1 MSEVAPN
8 QDRIEPAVKP
18 RPALASGSGANQ
30 AGVIAAGVLLS
41 RIAGL
46 VRDSIFAHFLGD
58 SATADAFKAGFRIP
72 NILQNLFGEGV
83 LSASF
88 IPVYGKLLGE
98 GDDETADMLAW
109 GVGAIMTL
117 GVTVLVAIGVLVT
130 PYLIDV
136 IAPGFEGDK
145 RDLTIQIVRILF
157 PGAGLLVMSAWFLG
171 VLNSHHKFF
180 VSYTAPVAWNVA
192 MIAALLYYGPRRSQ
206 DGLAIAISWASVVG
220 SALQIAVQVPQTLA
234 LLRKHRIDLARIA
247 APLRSVFNNLTPV
260 VISRGVINLSSY
272 IDNILASLLPTGAV
286 AALNYGQLLYMLPIS
301 LFGYSVAASELPA
314 MSRAA
319 GAMPEQMSAILR
331 ARINRGLR
339 QIAFMTVPSSAAFLI
354 LGDVI
359 VAMIYQSGA
368 FTRADAIYVWAVLAG
383 SGVGLLAATMGRLYN
398 SAFLCAVRHAHAA
411 SIRDHPRRADPGPRL
426 SMRDT
431 AAADARNRAEVGR
444 RRTDGVGGR
453 LRMGRVRA
461 AAMGAQS
468 THRMDRARA
477 ILPGEVVGAGSGSR
491 RNRLLHEAAH
501 GRIRTAHPGARDP
514 FNLRRTVFLRRLDAR
529 VAGAQAIHR
538 SDHAPFFL
546 ALELIR
552 SIVALV
558 ERPPSSGARATR
570 PPRDSTNAWPSTSLP
585 RQSSP
590 LIRTSGLTARII
602 FSARVSSNTT
612 T

>member
-1 MSEVAPN
+1 LAEVAPI
-8 QDRIEPAVKP
+8 QDTDEARVVP
-18 RPALASGSGANQ
+18 RPTVASSSGSSANH
-30 AGVIAAGVLLS
+30 AGTIAIGVLLS

-98 GDDETADMLAW
+98 GDAETADMLAW
-109 GVGAIMTL
+109 GVGAIMTV

-206 DGLAIAISWASVVG
+206 DGLAIAISWGSVVG

-234 LLRKHRIDLARIA
+234 LLRKHRIDFARVA
-247 APLRSVFNNLTPV
+247 VPLRAVFHNLTPV
-260 VISRGVINLSSY
+260 VISRGVVNLSTY

-286 AALNYGQLLYMLPIS
+286 AALNYGQLLYMMPIS

-331 ARINRGLR
+331 TRLNRGLR
-339 QIAFMTVPSSAAFLI
+339 QIAFMVVPSSAAFLI

-359 VAMIYQSGA
+359 VALIYQSGA
-368 FTRADAIYVWAVLAG
+368 FSHADAVYVWAVLAG

-398 SAFLCAVRHAHAA
+398 SAFYALFDTRTPLRYALYRVGLTLALGYVCAMPLPHMLGIAQKWGVAGLTVSAGVA
-411 SIRDHPRRADPGPRL
+411 GWVEFALLRRALNKRVGWTGLERSYLAKLWALALGAAAVGFLMKLHMAGFGPRVQGL
-426 SMRDT
+426 
-431 AAADARNRAEVGR
+431 
-444 RRTDGVGGR
+444 
-453 LRMGRVRA
+453 
-461 AAMGAQS
+461 
-468 THRMDRARA
+468 A
-477 ILPGEVVGAGSGSR
+477 ILSTYGGLYFLGAWILGLPELKQFTDQITRRFSR
-491 RNRLLHEAAH
+491 
-501 GRIRTAHPGARDP
+501 
-514 FNLRRTVFLRRLDAR
+514 
-529 VAGAQAIHR
+529 
-538 SDHAPFFL
+538 
-546 ALELIR
+546 
-552 SIVALV
+552 
-558 ERPPSSGARATR
+558 
-570 PPRDSTNAWPSTSLP
+570 
-585 RQSSP
+585 
-590 LIRTSGLTARII
+590 
-602 FSARVSSNTT
+602 SAN
-612 T
+612 

>member
-1 MSEVAPN
+1 VGAPAHA
-8 QDRIEPAVKP
+8 ESAT
-18 RPALASGSGANQ
+18 ASGSGARH
-30 AGVIAAGVLLS
+30 AGTIAIGVLLS

-46 VRDSIFAHFLGD
+46 IRESITAHFLGN

-117 GVTVLVAIGVLVT
+117 GVSILVAIGVLVT

-180 VSYTAPVAWNVA
+180 VSYTAPVAWNLA
-192 MIAALLYYGPRRSQ
+192 MIAALLYFGPRRSQ

-220 SALQIAVQVPQTLA
+220 SALQILVQVPQTLA
-234 LLRKHRIDLARIA
+234 LLRKNRIDFARIA
-247 APLRSVFNNLTPV
+247 APLKSIFNNLTPV
-260 VISRGVINLSSY
+260 VFSRGVVNLSTY
-272 IDNILASLLPTGAV
+272 VDNILASLLPTGAV
-286 AALNYGQLLYMLPIS
+286 AALNYGQVLYMLPIS

-331 ARINRGLR
+331 ARLNRGLR
-339 QIAFMTVPSSAAFLI
+339 QIAFMVVPSSAAFLI

-359 VAMIYQSGA
+359 VALIYQSGA
-368 FTRADAIYVWAVLAG
+368 FTHADAIYVWAVLAG

-398 SAFLCAVRHAHAA
+398 SAFYALFDTRTPLRFAMIRVALTLVLGYLCAIPLPPMLGIAQKWGVAGLTVSAGIAGWVEFAMLRFALNQRVGWTGLSRSYLAQLWSLALGAA
-411 SIRDHPRRADPGPRL
+411 AIAFMLKLQMAGFGPRIQGLTVL
-426 SMRDT
+426 SVYGGLYFAGAWMIGIPEFAQFTDQI
-431 AAADARNRAEVGR
+431 R
-444 RRTDGVGGR
+444 RRF
-453 LRMGRVRA
+453 
-461 AAMGAQS
+461 S
-468 THRMDRARA
+468 
-477 ILPGEVVGAGSGSR
+477 PG
-491 RNRLLHEAAH
+491 
-501 GRIRTAHPGARDP
+501 
-514 FNLRRTVFLRRLDAR
+514 
-529 VAGAQAIHR
+529 
-538 SDHAPFFL
+538 
-546 ALELIR
+546 
-552 SIVALV
+552 
-558 ERPPSSGARATR
+558 SSQ
-570 PPRDSTNAWPSTSLP
+570 D
-585 RQSSP
+585 SSP
-590 LIRTSGLTARII
+590 NSPK
-602 FSARVSSNTT
+602 SSDQ
-612 T
+612 

>member
-1 MSEVAPN
+1 LSEIAPN
-8 QDRIEPAVKP
+8 RKDREADGAPVRAES
-18 RPALASGSGANQ
+18 ATASGSGARH
-30 AGVIAAGVLLS
+30 AGTIAIGVLLS

-46 VRDSIFAHFLGD
+46 IRDSIFAHFLGN

-117 GVTVLVAIGVLVT
+117 GVSILVAIGVLVT

-180 VSYTAPVAWNVA
+180 VSYTAPVAWNLA

-220 SALQIAVQVPQTLA
+220 SALQILVQVPQTLA
-234 LLRKHRIDLARIA
+234 LLRKHRIDFARVS

-260 VISRGVINLSSY
+260 VISRGVVNLSTY
-272 IDNILASLLPTGAV
+272 VDNILASLLPTGAV
-286 AALNYGQLLYMLPIS
+286 AALNYGQLLYMMPIS

-331 ARINRGLR
+331 ARLNRGLR
-339 QIAFMTVPSSAAFLI
+339 QIAFMVVPSSAAFLI

-359 VAMIYQSGA
+359 VALIYQSGA
-368 FTRADAIYVWAVLAG
+368 FTHADAIYVWAVLAG

-398 SAFLCAVRHAHAA
+398 SAFYALFDTRTPLRFAMIRVALTLVLGYLCAIPLPPMLGIAQKWGVAGLTVSAGIAGWVEFAMLRFALNQRVGWTGLSRSYLAQLWSLALGAA
-411 SIRDHPRRADPGPRL
+411 ALAFVLKLQMAGFGPRIQGLTVL
-426 SMRDT
+426 SVYGGLYFAGAWVIGIPEFAQFTDQI
-431 AAADARNRAEVGR
+431 R
-444 RRTDGVGGR
+444 RRFF
-453 LRMGRVRA
+453 
-461 AAMGAQS
+461 
-468 THRMDRARA
+468 
-477 ILPGEVVGAGSGSR
+477 P
-491 RNRLLHEAAH
+491 
-501 GRIRTAHPGARDP
+501 
-514 FNLRRTVFLRRLDAR
+514 
-529 VAGAQAIHR
+529 QA
-538 SDHAPFFL
+538 SPD
-546 ALELIR
+546 
-552 SIVALV
+552 
-558 ERPPSSGARATR
+558 
-570 PPRDSTNAWPSTSLP
+570 
-585 RQSSP
+585 SSP
-590 LIRTSGLTARII
+590 KS
-602 FSARVSSNTT
+602 
-612 T
+612 

>member
-8 QDRIEPAVKP
+8 QDPVEPAVKP

-180 VSYTAPVAWNVA
+180 VSYTAPVAWNFA
-192 MIAALLYYGPRRSQ
+192 MIAALMYYGPRRSQ

-331 ARINRGLR
+331 TRINRGLR

-398 SAFLCAVRHAHAA
+398 SAFYALFDTRTPLRFAIIRVVLTLVLGYLCAIPLPPMLGIAQKWGVAGLTVSAGVSGWVEFALLRWALNRRIGWTGLERSFLAKLWALALGAA
-411 SIRDHPRRADPGPRL
+411 AIGFFMKLHMAGFGPRIQGL
-426 SMRDT
+426 
-431 AAADARNRAEVGR
+431 
-444 RRTDGVGGR
+444 
-453 LRMGRVRA
+453 
-461 AAMGAQS
+461 
-468 THRMDRARA
+468 A
-477 ILPGEVVGAGSGSR
+477 ILSTYGGLYFFGAWMLGLPELKQFTDQITRRFSSR
-491 RNRLLHEAAH
+491 SNS
-501 GRIRTAHPGARDP
+501 
-514 FNLRRTVFLRRLDAR
+514 
-529 VAGAQAIHR
+529 
-538 SDHAPFFL
+538 SD
-546 ALELIR
+546 R
-552 SIVALV
+552 
-558 ERPPSSGARATR
+558 
-570 PPRDSTNAWPSTSLP
+570 
-585 RQSSP
+585 
-590 LIRTSGLTARII
+590 
-602 FSARVSSNTT
+602 
-612 T
+612 

>member
-1 MSEVAPN
+1 LSDLAPN
-8 QDRIEPAVKP
+8 RQDRAEEGAPARAESATVG
-18 RPALASGSGANQ
+18 GSGASR
-30 AGVIAAGVLLS
+30 AGTIAVGVLLS

-46 VRDSIFAHFLGD
+46 IRDSIFAHFLGN

-117 GVTVLVAIGVLVT
+117 GVSILVAIGVLVT

-171 VLNSHHKFF
+171 VLNSHHKFL
-180 VSYTAPVAWNVA
+180 VSYTAPVAWNIA

-220 SALQIAVQVPQTLA
+220 SALQILVQVPQTLA
-234 LLRKHRIDLARIA
+234 LLRKHRIDFARVR
-247 APLRSVFNNLTPV
+247 APLKSVFNNLTPV
-260 VISRGVINLSSY
+260 VISRGVVNLSTY
-272 IDNILASLLPTGAV
+272 VDNILASLLPTGAV
-286 AALNYGQLLYMLPIS
+286 AALNYGQLLYMMPIS

-331 ARINRGLR
+331 ARLNRGLR
-339 QIAFMTVPSSAAFLI
+339 QIAFMVVPSSAAFLI

-359 VAMIYQSGA
+359 VALIYQSGA
-368 FTRADAIYVWAVLAG
+368 FTHADAIYVWAVLAG

-398 SAFLCAVRHAHAA
+398 SAFYALFDTRTPLRFAMIRVALTLVLGYLCAIPLPPLLGIAQKWGVAGLTVSAGIAGWVEFAMLRFALNKRVGWTGLSRSYLAQLWSLALGAA
-411 SIRDHPRRADPGPRL
+411 AIAFVLKLQMTGFGPRIQGLTVL
-426 SMRDT
+426 SVYGALYFAGAWMIGIPELSQFTDQI
-431 AAADARNRAEVGR
+431 R
-444 RRTDGVGGR
+444 RRFF
-453 LRMGRVRA
+453 
-461 AAMGAQS
+461 
-468 THRMDRARA
+468 
-477 ILPGEVVGAGSGSR
+477 P
-491 RNRLLHEAAH
+491 
-501 GRIRTAHPGARDP
+501 
-514 FNLRRTVFLRRLDAR
+514 
-529 VAGAQAIHR
+529 R
-538 SDHAPFFL
+538 SSANSPN
-546 ALELIR
+546 
-552 SIVALV
+552 
-558 ERPPSSGARATR
+558 SS
-570 PPRDSTNAWPSTSLP
+570 D
-585 RQSSP
+585 Q
-590 LIRTSGLTARII
+590 
-602 FSARVSSNTT
+602 
-612 T
+612 

>member
-1 MSEVAPN
+1 LSEVAPN
-8 QDRIEPAVKP
+8 QDRIEMHPP
-18 RPALASGSGANQ
+18 RASGSGTNQ
-30 AGVIAAGVLLS
+30 AGTIAAGVLLS

-109 GVGAIMTL
+109 GVGAIMTI

-145 RDLTIQIVRILF
+145 RELTIQIVRILF

-206 DGLAIAISWASVVG
+206 DGLAIAISWGSVVG

-234 LLRKHRIDLARIA
+234 LLRKHRIDFARVA
-247 APLRSVFNNLTPV
+247 APLRSVFHNLTPV
-260 VISRGVINLSSY
+260 VISRGVINLTTY
-272 IDNILASLLPTGAV
+272 VDNVLASLLPTGAV
-286 AALNYGQLLYMLPIS
+286 AALNYGQLLYMVPIS

-331 ARINRGLR
+331 TRLNRGLR
-339 QIAFMTVPSSAAFLI
+339 QIAFMVVPSSAAFLI

-368 FTRADAIYVWAVLAG
+368 FTRADAVYVWAVLAG

-398 SAFLCAVRHAHAA
+398 SAFYALFDTRTPLRFAIIRVILTVISGYLCAIPLPPLLGIAQKWGVAGLTISAGVAGWVEFAMLRSALNQRIGWTGIERSFLAKLWSLALGAA
-411 SIRDHPRRADPGPRL
+411 AVGFFMKLHMAGFGPRIQGL
-426 SMRDT
+426 
-431 AAADARNRAEVGR
+431 
-444 RRTDGVGGR
+444 
-453 LRMGRVRA
+453 
-461 AAMGAQS
+461 
-468 THRMDRARA
+468 A
-477 ILPGEVVGAGSGSR
+477 ILSTYGGLYLFGSWMLGLPELKQFTDQITR
-491 RNRLLHEAAH
+491 RFS
-501 GRIRTAHPGARDP
+501 P
-514 FNLRRTVFLRRLDAR
+514 
-529 VAGAQAIHR
+529 
-538 SDHAPFFL
+538 
-546 ALELIR
+546 
-552 SIVALV
+552 
-558 ERPPSSGARATR
+558 RPPS
-570 PPRDSTNAWPSTSLP
+570 N
-585 RQSSP
+585 SSD
-590 LIRTSGLTARII
+590 R
-602 FSARVSSNTT
+602 
-612 T
+612 

>member
-1 MSEVAPN
+1 LAEIAPK
-8 QDRIEPAVKP
+8 QERDEESVVP
-18 RPALASGSGANQ
+18 RPAVASSTGSSANH
-30 AGVIAAGVLLS
+30 AGTIAVGVLLS

-98 GDDETADMLAW
+98 GDAETADMLAW
-109 GVGAIMTL
+109 GVGAIMTV

-171 VLNSHHKFF
+171 VLNSNHKFF

-206 DGLAIAISWASVVG
+206 DGLAIAISWGSVVG

-234 LLRKHRIDLARIA
+234 LLRKHRIDFARVA
-247 APLRSVFNNLTPV
+247 VPLRAVFHNLTPV
-260 VISRGVINLSSY
+260 VISRGVVNLSTY

-286 AALNYGQLLYMLPIS
+286 AALNYGQLLYMMPIS

-331 ARINRGLR
+331 ARLNRGLR
-339 QIAFMTVPSSAAFLI
+339 QIAFMVVPSSAAFLI

-368 FTRADAIYVWAVLAG
+368 FTRADAVYVWAVLAG

-398 SAFLCAVRHAHAA
+398 SAFYALFDTRTPLRYALIRVGLTLALGYACAIPLPHMLGIAQKWGVAGLTISAGVA
-411 SIRDHPRRADPGPRL
+411 GWVEFALLRRALNKRVGWTGLEQSYLAKLWALALGAAAVGFFMKLHMAGFGPRVQGL
-426 SMRDT
+426 
-431 AAADARNRAEVGR
+431 
-444 RRTDGVGGR
+444 
-453 LRMGRVRA
+453 
-461 AAMGAQS
+461 
-468 THRMDRARA
+468 A
-477 ILPGEVVGAGSGSR
+477 ILSTYGGLYFLGAWILGLPELKQFTDQITRRFSR
-491 RNRLLHEAAH
+491 PAN
-501 GRIRTAHPGARDP
+501 
-514 FNLRRTVFLRRLDAR
+514 
-529 VAGAQAIHR
+529 
-538 SDHAPFFL
+538 
-546 ALELIR
+546 
-552 SIVALV
+552 
-558 ERPPSSGARATR
+558 
-570 PPRDSTNAWPSTSLP
+570 
-585 RQSSP
+585 
-590 LIRTSGLTARII
+590 
-602 FSARVSSNTT
+602 
-612 T
+612 

>member
-8 QDRIEPAVKP
+8 QDRSET
-18 RPALASGSGANQ
+18 RPARASGSGTNQ
-30 AGVIAAGVLLS
+30 AGTIAAGVLLS

-46 VRDSIFAHFLGD
+46 VRDSIFAHYLGD

-109 GVGAIMTL
+109 GVGAILTL

-206 DGLAIAISWASVVG
+206 DGLAIAISWGSVVG

-234 LLRKHRIDLARIA
+234 LLRKHRIDFARVA
-247 APLRSVFNNLTPV
+247 APLRSVFHNLTPV
-260 VISRGVINLSSY
+260 VISRGVVNLSTY
-272 IDNILASLLPTGAV
+272 VDNILASLLPTGAV
-286 AALNYGQLLYMLPIS
+286 AALNYGQLLYMVPIS

-319 GAMPEQMSAILR
+319 GAMPEQMSTILR
-331 ARINRGLR
+331 TRLNRGLR
-339 QIAFMTVPSSAAFLI
+339 QIAFMVVPSSAAFLI

-368 FTRADAIYVWAVLAG
+368 FTRADAVYVWAVLAG

-398 SAFLCAVRHAHAA
+398 SAFYALFDTRTPLRFAIIRVVLTVISGYLCAIPLPAMLGIAQKWGVAGLTISAGVSGWVEFVLLRSALNKRIGWTGLERSFLAKLWSLALGAA
-411 SIRDHPRRADPGPRL
+411 AVGFFMKLHMQGFGPRIQGLVIL
-426 SMRDT
+426 ST
-431 AAADARNRAEVGR
+431 Y
-444 RRTDGVGGR
+444 GG
-453 LRMGRVRA
+453 LYMF
-461 AAMGAQS
+461 GAW
-468 THRMDRARA
+468 M
-477 ILPGEVVGAGSGSR
+477 
-491 RNRLLHEAAH
+491 
-501 GRIRTAHPGARDP
+501 
-514 FNLRRTVFLRRLDAR
+514 
-529 VAGAQAIHR
+529 
-538 SDHAPFFL
+538 L
-546 ALELIR
+546 ALPELKQFTDQITR
-552 SIVALV
+552 
-558 ERPPSSGARATR
+558 RFSSRA
-570 PPRDSTNAWPSTSLP
+570 S
-585 RQSSP
+585 
-590 LIRTSGLTARII
+590 
-602 FSARVSSNTT
+602 
-612 T
+612 

>member
-1 MSEVAPN
+1 M
-8 QDRIEPAVKP
+8 EPIRP
-18 RPALASGSGANQ
+18 RAASSGSGANA
-30 AGVIAAGVLLS
+30 AGTIAAGVLLS

-46 VRDSIFAHFLGD
+46 VRDSIFAHYLGD

-98 GDDETADMLAW
+98 GDNETADMLAW

-206 DGLAIAISWASVVG
+206 DGLAIAISWGSVVG
-220 SALQIAVQVPQTLA
+220 SALQIAVQVPQTFA
-234 LLRKHRIDLARIA
+234 LLRKHRIDFARVS
-247 APLRSVFNNLTPV
+247 APLRSVFHNLTPV
-260 VISRGVINLSSY
+260 VVSRGVINLTTY
-272 IDNILASLLPTGAV
+272 VDNVLASLLPTGAV
-286 AALNYGQLLYMLPIS
+286 AALNYGQLLYMVPIS

-319 GAMPEQMSAILR
+319 GAMPEQMSTILR
-331 ARINRGLR
+331 TRLNRGLR
-339 QIAFMTVPSSAAFLI
+339 QIAFMVVPSSAAFLI

-368 FTRADAIYVWAVLAG
+368 FTRADAVYVWAVLAG

-398 SAFLCAVRHAHAA
+398 SAFYALFDTRTPLRFA
-411 SIRDHPRRADPGPRL
+411 IIPRRAN
-426 SMRDT
+426 RDLGIFVRDSLT
-431 AAADARNRAEVGR
+431 PDARHRAEMGS
-444 RRTDGVGGR
+444 RRTDYLSRGF
-453 LRMGRVRA
+453 RMGRVCA
-461 AAMGAQS
+461 AATGAEQA
-468 THRMDRARA
+468 HRMDRARA
-477 ILPGEVVGAGSGSR
+477 IVPGEVVVAGSGSR
-491 RNRLLHEAAH
+491 R
-501 GRIRTAHPGARDP
+501 GRILLEASHARIRPAHPGTGNP
-514 FNLRRTVFLRRLDAR
+514 FDLRRPLSVRRLDAR
-529 VAGAQAIHR
+529 VCR
-538 SDHAPFFL
+538 
-546 ALELIR
+546 
-552 SIVALV
+552 
-558 ERPPSSGARATR
+558 
-570 PPRDSTNAWPSTSLP
+570 N
-585 RQSSP
+585 
-590 LIRTSGLTARII
+590 
-602 FSARVSSNTT
+602 
-612 T
+612 

>member
-1 MSEVAPN
+1 MSEIAPN
-8 QDRIEPAVKP
+8 RKDTAVEGATA
-18 RPALASGSGANQ
+18 RAESATASGSGASR
-30 AGVIAAGVLLS
+30 AGTIAIGVLLS

-46 VRDSIFAHFLGD
+46 IRDSIFAHFLGN
-58 SATADAFKAGFRIP
+58 SATADAFKADFRIP

-117 GVTVLVAIGVLVT
+117 TVSILVAIGVLVT

-180 VSYTAPVAWNVA
+180 VSYTAPVAWNLA

-220 SALQIAVQVPQTLA
+220 SALQILVQVPQTLA
-234 LLRKHRIDLARIA
+234 LLRKHRIDFARVS
-247 APLRSVFNNLTPV
+247 APLKSVFNNLTPV
-260 VISRGVINLSSY
+260 VISRGVVNLSTY
-272 IDNILASLLPTGAV
+272 VDNILASLLPTGAV
-286 AALNYGQLLYMLPIS
+286 AALNYGQLLYMMPIS

-331 ARINRGLR
+331 ARLNRGLR
-339 QIAFMTVPSSAAFLI
+339 QIAFMVVPSSAAFLI

-359 VAMIYQSGA
+359 VALIYQSGA
-368 FTRADAIYVWAVLAG
+368 FTHADAIYVWAVLAG

-398 SAFLCAVRHAHAA
+398 SAFYALFDTRTPLRFALIRVALTLVLGYLCALPLPPMLGIAQKWGVAGLTVSAGIAGWVEFAMLRFALNKRVGWTGLSRSYLAQLWSLALGAA
-411 SIRDHPRRADPGPRL
+411 AIAFILKLQMAGFGPRIQGLTVL
-426 SMRDT
+426 SVYGGLYFAGAWMIGIPEFSQFTDQI
-431 AAADARNRAEVGR
+431 R
-444 RRTDGVGGR
+444 RR
-453 LRMGRVRA
+453 L
-461 AAMGAQS
+461 
-468 THRMDRARA
+468 
-477 ILPGEVVGAGSGSR
+477 
-491 RNRLLHEAAH
+491 
-501 GRIRTAHPGARDP
+501 
-514 FNLRRTVFLRRLDAR
+514 F
-529 VAGAQAIHR
+529 
-538 SDHAPFFL
+538 
-546 ALELIR
+546 
-552 SIVALV
+552 
-558 ERPPSSGARATR
+558 PPAS
-570 PPRDSTNAWPSTSLP
+570 PE
-585 RQSSP
+585 SSP
-590 LIRTSGLTARII
+590 NSPK
-602 FSARVSSNTT
+602 SSDQ
-612 T
+612 

>member
-1 MSEVAPN
+1 LSEIAPN
-8 QDRIEPAVKP
+8 RKDREADGAPVRAES
-18 RPALASGSGANQ
+18 ATASGSGARH
-30 AGVIAAGVLLS
+30 AGTIAIGVLLS

-46 VRDSIFAHFLGD
+46 IRDSIFAHFLGN

-117 GVTVLVAIGVLVT
+117 TVSILVAIGVLVT

-180 VSYTAPVAWNVA
+180 VSYTAPVAWNLA

-220 SALQIAVQVPQTLA
+220 SALQILVQVPQTLA
-234 LLRKHRIDLARIA
+234 LLRKHRIDFARVS
-247 APLRSVFNNLTPV
+247 APLKSVFNNLTPV
-260 VISRGVINLSSY
+260 VISRGVVNLSTY
-272 IDNILASLLPTGAV
+272 VDNILASLLPTGAV
-286 AALNYGQLLYMLPIS
+286 AALNYGQLLYMMPIS

-319 GAMPEQMSAILR
+319 GAMPEQMGAILR
-331 ARINRGLR
+331 ARLNRGLR
-339 QIAFMTVPSSAAFLI
+339 QIAFMVVPSSAAFLI

-359 VAMIYQSGA
+359 VALIYQSGA
-368 FTRADAIYVWAVLAG
+368 FTHADAIYVWAVLAG

-398 SAFLCAVRHAHAA
+398 SAFYALFDTRTPLRFAMIRVALTLVLGYLCAIPLPPMLGIAQKWGVAGLTVSAGIAGWVEFAMLRFALNQRVGWTGLNRSYLAQLWSLALGAA
-411 SIRDHPRRADPGPRL
+411 AIAFVLKLQMAGFGPRIQGLTVL
-426 SMRDT
+426 S
-431 AAADARNRAEVGR
+431 VY
-444 RRTDGVGGR
+444 GG
-453 LRMGRVRA
+453 LY
-461 AAMGAQS
+461 
-468 THRMDRARA
+468 
-477 ILPGEVVGAGSGSR
+477 
-491 RNRLLHEAAH
+491 
-501 GRIRTAHPGARDP
+501 
-514 FNLRRTVFLRRLDAR
+514 F
-529 VAGAQAIHR
+529 AGAWIIGIPEFAQFTDQIRHR
-538 SDHAPFFL
+538 FF
-546 ALELIR
+546 
-552 SIVALV
+552 
-558 ERPPSSGARATR
+558 
-570 PPRDSTNAWPSTSLP
+570 PR
-585 RQSSP
+585 SSP
-590 LIRTSGLTARII
+590 D
-602 FSARVSSNTT
+602 SSPNSSDQ
-612 T
+612 

>member
-1 MSEVAPN
+1 LSEVAPN
-8 QDRIEPAVKP
+8 QDRNQPRVEPRAGLGGVT
-18 RPALASGSGANQ
+18 ASGAGASH
-30 AGVIAAGVLLS
+30 AGTVAAGVLLS

-58 SATADAFKAGFRIP
+58 SAAADAFKAGFRIP

-98 GDDETADMLAW
+98 GDQETADMLAW

-117 GVTVLVAIGVLVT
+117 GVSILVALGVLAT

-145 RDLTIQIVRILF
+145 RELTIQIVRILF

-192 MIAALLYYGPRRSQ
+192 MIAALLYYGPHRSQ

-234 LLRKHRIDLARIA
+234 LLRKHRIDFARVA
-247 APLRSVFNNLTPV
+247 APMRSVFRNLTPV

-272 IDNILASLLPTGAV
+272 IDNVLASLLPTGAV
-286 AALNYGQLLYMLPIS
+286 AALNYGQLLYMVPIS
-301 LFGYSVAASELPA
+301 LFGYSVAASELPM

-331 ARINRGLR
+331 TRLNRGLR
-339 QIAFMTVPSSAAFLI
+339 QIAFMVVPSSAAFLI

-368 FTRADAIYVWAVLAG
+368 FTRADAVYVWAVLAG

-398 SAFLCAVRHAHAA
+398 SGFYALFDTRTPLRFAIIRVVLTLVLGYLSAIPLPHMLGIAQKWGVAGLTVSAGVAGWVEFAMLRWALNQRIGWTGLERSYLVKLWALALGASVLAFLLKLRMTGFGPRIQGLAIVSIYGGLYLFGAWMLALPELKQFTDQITRRFSPPAA
-411 SIRDHPRRADPGPRL
+411 S
-426 SMRDT
+426 S
-431 AAADARNRAEVGR
+431 
-444 RRTDGVGGR
+444 
-453 LRMGRVRA
+453 
-461 AAMGAQS
+461 S
-468 THRMDRARA
+468 
-477 ILPGEVVGAGSGSR
+477 
-491 RNRLLHEAAH
+491 
-501 GRIRTAHPGARDP
+501 
-514 FNLRRTVFLRRLDAR
+514 
-529 VAGAQAIHR
+529 
-538 SDHAPFFL
+538 SD
-546 ALELIR
+546 
-552 SIVALV
+552 
-558 ERPPSSGARATR
+558 
-570 PPRDSTNAWPSTSLP
+570 
-585 RQSSP
+585 Q
-590 LIRTSGLTARII
+590 
-602 FSARVSSNTT
+602 
-612 T
+612 

>member
-1 MSEVAPN
+1 LAEIAPI
-8 QDRIEPAVKP
+8 QDRDEARVEP
-18 RPALASGSGANQ
+18 RPA
-30 AGVIAAGVLLS
+30 IAASTGSSANHAGTIAVGVLLS

-98 GDDETADMLAW
+98 GDAETADMLAW
-109 GVGAIMTL
+109 GVGAIMTV

-206 DGLAIAISWASVVG
+206 DGLAIAISWGSVVG

-234 LLRKHRIDLARIA
+234 LLRRHRIDFARVA
-247 APLRSVFNNLTPV
+247 VPLRAVFHNLTPV
-260 VISRGVINLSSY
+260 VISRGVVNLSTY

-286 AALNYGQLLYMLPIS
+286 AALNYGQLLYMMPIS

-319 GAMPEQMSAILR
+319 GAMPDQMNAILR
-331 ARINRGLR
+331 ARLNRGLR
-339 QIAFMTVPSSAAFLI
+339 QIAFMVVPSSAAFLI

-368 FTRADAIYVWAVLAG
+368 FSHADAVYVWAVLAG

-398 SAFLCAVRHAHAA
+398 SAFYALFDTRTPLRYALIRVGLTLLLGYLCAIPLPHMLGIAQKWGVAGLTVSAGVA
-411 SIRDHPRRADPGPRL
+411 GWVEFALLRRALNKRVGWTGLERSYLAKLWALALGAAAVGFFMKLHMAGFGPRVQGL
-426 SMRDT
+426 
-431 AAADARNRAEVGR
+431 
-444 RRTDGVGGR
+444 
-453 LRMGRVRA
+453 
-461 AAMGAQS
+461 
-468 THRMDRARA
+468 A
-477 ILPGEVVGAGSGSR
+477 ILSTYGGLYFLGAWMLGLPELKQFTDQITRRFSR
-491 RNRLLHEAAH
+491 PAN
-501 GRIRTAHPGARDP
+501 
-514 FNLRRTVFLRRLDAR
+514 
-529 VAGAQAIHR
+529 
-538 SDHAPFFL
+538 
-546 ALELIR
+546 
-552 SIVALV
+552 
-558 ERPPSSGARATR
+558 
-570 PPRDSTNAWPSTSLP
+570 
-585 RQSSP
+585 
-590 LIRTSGLTARII
+590 
-602 FSARVSSNTT
+602 
-612 T
+612 

>member
-1 MSEVAPN
+1 LSEVAPN

-18 RPALASGSGANQ
+18 RPAVASGAGANQ

-109 GVGAIMTL
+109 GVGAIMTI

-206 DGLAIAISWASVVG
+206 DGLAIAISWGSVVG

-234 LLRKHRIDLARIA
+234 LLRKQRIDFARIA
-247 APLRSVFNNLTPV
+247 APLRAVFHNLTPV
-260 VISRGVINLSSY
+260 VISRGVVNLSTY

-286 AALNYGQLLYMLPIS
+286 AALNYGQLLYMMPIS

-319 GAMPEQMSAILR
+319 GAMPEQMNVILR
-331 ARINRGLR
+331 TRLNRGLR
-339 QIAFMTVPSSAAFLI
+339 QIAFMVVPSSAAFLI

-398 SAFLCAVRHAHAA
+398 SAFYALFDTRTPLRFALIRVVLTLVLGYLCAMPLPPMLGIAQKWGVAGLTVSAGVSGWVEFALLRWALNRRIGWTGLERSFLAKLWALALGAA
-411 SIRDHPRRADPGPRL
+411 AIGFFMKLHMAGFGPRIQGL
-426 SMRDT
+426 
-431 AAADARNRAEVGR
+431 
-444 RRTDGVGGR
+444 
-453 LRMGRVRA
+453 
-461 AAMGAQS
+461 
-468 THRMDRARA
+468 A
-477 ILPGEVVGAGSGSR
+477 ILSTYGGLYFFGAWMLGLPELKQFTDQITRRFSSR
-491 RNRLLHEAAH
+491 SNS
-501 GRIRTAHPGARDP
+501 
-514 FNLRRTVFLRRLDAR
+514 
-529 VAGAQAIHR
+529 
-538 SDHAPFFL
+538 SD
-546 ALELIR
+546 
-552 SIVALV
+552 
-558 ERPPSSGARATR
+558 
-570 PPRDSTNAWPSTSLP
+570 
-585 RQSSP
+585 Q
-590 LIRTSGLTARII
+590 
-602 FSARVSSNTT
+602 
-612 T
+612 

>member
-1 MSEVAPN
+1 MNVEGKTHSTILASLLPCARGLLLPASIGRYTSCARGTLSEVAPN
-8 QDRIEPAVKP
+8 RKDREVGGAPA
-18 RPALASGSGANQ
+18 RAASATASGSGARH
-30 AGVIAAGVLLS
+30 AGTIAIGVLLS

-46 VRDSIFAHFLGD
+46 IRDSIFAHFLGN

-117 GVTVLVAIGVLVT
+117 GVSILVAIGVLVT

-180 VSYTAPVAWNVA
+180 VSYTAPVAWNLA

-220 SALQIAVQVPQTLA
+220 SALQILVQVPQTLA
-234 LLRKHRIDLARIA
+234 LLRKHRIDFARVS

-260 VISRGVINLSSY
+260 VISRGVVNLSTY
-272 IDNILASLLPTGAV
+272 VDNILASLLPTGAV
-286 AALNYGQLLYMLPIS
+286 AALNYGQLLYMMPIS

-331 ARINRGLR
+331 ARLNRGLR
-339 QIAFMTVPSSAAFLI
+339 QIAFMVVPSSAAFLI

-359 VAMIYQSGA
+359 VALIYQSGA
-368 FTRADAIYVWAVLAG
+368 FTHADAIYVWAVLAG

-398 SAFLCAVRHAHAA
+398 SAFYALFDTRTPLRFAMIRVALTLVLGYLCAIPLPPMLGIAQKWGVAGLTVSAGIAGWVEFAMLRFALNQRVGWTGLSRSYLAQLWSLALGAA
-411 SIRDHPRRADPGPRL
+411 ALAFVLKLQMAGFGPRIQGLTVL
-426 SMRDT
+426 SVYGGLYFAGAWVIGIPEFAQFSDQI
-431 AAADARNRAEVGR
+431 R
-444 RRTDGVGGR
+444 RRFF
-453 LRMGRVRA
+453 
-461 AAMGAQS
+461 
-468 THRMDRARA
+468 
-477 ILPGEVVGAGSGSR
+477 P
-491 RNRLLHEAAH
+491 
-501 GRIRTAHPGARDP
+501 
-514 FNLRRTVFLRRLDAR
+514 
-529 VAGAQAIHR
+529 QA
-538 SDHAPFFL
+538 SPD
-546 ALELIR
+546 
-552 SIVALV
+552 
-558 ERPPSSGARATR
+558 
-570 PPRDSTNAWPSTSLP
+570 
-585 RQSSP
+585 SSP
-590 LIRTSGLTARII
+590 KS
-602 FSARVSSNTT
+602 
-612 T
+612 

>member
-109 GVGAIMTL
+109 GVGAIMTI

-247 APLRSVFNNLTPV
+247 APLRSVFHNLTPV
-260 VISRGVINLSSY
+260 VISRGVVNLSTY

-331 ARINRGLR
+331 TRINRGLR
-339 QIAFMTVPSSAAFLI
+339 QIAFMMVPSSAAFLI

-398 SAFLCAVRHAHAA
+398 SAFYALFDTRTPLRFAIIRVVLTLVLGYLCAIPLPPMLGIAQKWGVAGLTVSAGVSGWVEFALLRWALNRRIGWTGLERSFLAKLWALALGAA
-411 SIRDHPRRADPGPRL
+411 AIGFFMKLHMAGFGPRIQGL
-426 SMRDT
+426 
-431 AAADARNRAEVGR
+431 
-444 RRTDGVGGR
+444 
-453 LRMGRVRA
+453 
-461 AAMGAQS
+461 
-468 THRMDRARA
+468 A
-477 ILPGEVVGAGSGSR
+477 ILSTYGGLYFFGAWMLGLPELKQFTDQITRRFSSR
-491 RNRLLHEAAH
+491 SNS
-501 GRIRTAHPGARDP
+501 
-514 FNLRRTVFLRRLDAR
+514 
-529 VAGAQAIHR
+529 
-538 SDHAPFFL
+538 SD
-546 ALELIR
+546 R
-552 SIVALV
+552 
-558 ERPPSSGARATR
+558 
-570 PPRDSTNAWPSTSLP
+570 
-585 RQSSP
+585 
-590 LIRTSGLTARII
+590 
-602 FSARVSSNTT
+602 
-612 T
+612 

>member
-8 QDRIEPAVKP
+8 QDRIEPTVKP
-18 RPALASGSGANQ
+18 RPAPASGSGANQ

-206 DGLAIAISWASVVG
+206 DGLAIAISWGSVVG

-234 LLRKHRIDLARIA
+234 LLEEASHR
-247 APLRSVFNNLTPV
+247 
-260 VISRGVINLSSY
+260 
-272 IDNILASLLPTGAV
+272 
-286 AALNYGQLLYMLPIS
+286 
-301 LFGYSVAASELPA
+301 
-314 MSRAA
+314 
-319 GAMPEQMSAILR
+319 LR
-331 ARINRGLR
+331 AHR
-339 QIAFMTVPSSAAFLI
+339 
-354 LGDVI
+354 
-359 VAMIYQSGA
+359 
-368 FTRADAIYVWAVLAG
+368 
-383 SGVGLLAATMGRLYN
+383 
-398 SAFLCAVRHAHAA
+398 
-411 SIRDHPRRADPGPRL
+411 
-426 SMRDT
+426 
-431 AAADARNRAEVGR
+431 
-444 RRTDGVGGR
+444 
-453 LRMGRVRA
+453 RA
-461 AAMGAQS
+461 AAIGLSQPDAGGHQPRRHQSQHLHRQHPREPVADRRCRRAQLRAVALHGADQPV
-468 THRMDRARA
+468 RIFGGRVGIARDVARGRCDARA
-477 ILPGEVVGAGSGSR
+477 DERDPAHATQSR
-491 RNRLLHEAAH
+491 IAPDRVH
-501 GRIRTAHPGARDP
+501 GRCP
-514 FNLRRTVFLRRLDAR
+514 
-529 VAGAQAIHR
+529 
-538 SDHAPFFL
+538 
-546 ALELIR
+546 
-552 SIVALV
+552 
-558 ERPPSSGARATR
+558 RPRPS
-570 PPRDSTNAWPSTSLP
+570 
-585 RQSSP
+585 
-590 LIRTSGLTARII
+590 
-602 FSARVSSNTT
+602 
-612 T
+612 

>member
-1 MSEVAPN
+1 M
-8 QDRIEPAVKP
+8 
-18 RPALASGSGANQ
+18 
-30 AGVIAAGVLLS
+30 IAAGVLLS

-234 LLRKHRIDLARIA
+234 LLRKHRIDFARIA
-247 APLRSVFNNLTPV
+247 APLRSVFQQSHAGRHQPRRHQSQLLH
-260 VISRGVINLSSY
+260 RQRARE
-272 IDNILASLLPTGAV
+272 LAADRRRRRAQLRAV
-286 AALNYGQLLYMLPIS
+286 ALHGADQPVRI
-301 LFGYSVAASELPA
+301 FGGGVGVA
-314 MSRAA
+314 RDV
-319 GAMPEQMSAILR
+319 
-331 ARINRGLR
+331 ARGRCD
-339 QIAFMTVPSSAAFLI
+339 A
-354 LGDVI
+354 
-359 VAMIYQSGA
+359 
-368 FTRADAIYVWAVLAG
+368 RADE
-383 SGVGLLAATMGRLYN
+383 RDP
-398 SAFLCAVRHAHAA
+398 AHATQ
-411 SIRDHPRRADPGPRL
+411 SR
-426 SMRDT
+426 T
-431 AAADARNRAEVGR
+431 APDRVHGRCR
-444 RRTDGVGGR
+444 RR
-453 LRMGRVRA
+453 
-461 AAMGAQS
+461 
-468 THRMDRARA
+468 
-477 ILPGEVVGAGSGSR
+477 
-491 RNRLLHEAAH
+491 
-501 GRIRTAHPGARDP
+501 
-514 FNLRRTVFLRRLDAR
+514 
-529 VAGAQAIHR
+529 
-538 SDHAPFFL
+538 
-546 ALELIR
+546 
-552 SIVALV
+552 
-558 ERPPSSGARATR
+558 RPS
-570 PPRDSTNAWPSTSLP
+570 
-585 RQSSP
+585 
-590 LIRTSGLTARII
+590 
-602 FSARVSSNTT
+602 
-612 T
+612 